1 MIQLGLIYKK
11 GTTKQQ
17 KNKAADVGVYS
28 YTTLGHTTAWFVK
41 RLDKDF
47 KQVATDKIYNL
58 TQSLHYAHDSYK
70 NVSQSKFLAKS
81 RENGLY
87 DKLDKMQE
95 LVIPEKDHI
104 IASSYLALFES
115 VITNI
120 GSFEEISEQY
130 MNTYIDTIKSLDEKA
145 QKVVLLY
152 GKLAVERVVTNI
164 TREWEEL
171 MLDNISN
178 YSKVTLVADCM
189 LCMQVYPVT
198 VDYIEYLKFRTK
210 SPNDYM
216 TMDCD
221 KCKGSNCLNVAEW

>member
-1 MIQLGLIYKK
+1 
-11 GTTKQQ
+11 
-17 KNKAADVGVYS
+17 
-28 YTTLGHTTAWFVK
+28 LGHTTAWFVK

-130 MNTYIDTIKSLDEKA
+130 MNTYIDTLKSLDEKG

-171 MLDNISN
+171 MLDNVSN

-198 VDYIEYLKFRTK
+198 VD
-210 SPNDYM
+210 
-216 TMDCD
+216 
-221 KCKGSNCLNVAEW
+221 